1 MTLEEFTLAVKADE
15 LWLEAMRNPS
25 RGKSLPDAIAK
36 VYGQAI
42 SDGSLKIK
50 PITEHRK
57 HIFNTLGTQAF
68 SKVTGVQLQQPVKEE
83 TKEEQIAFQADYET
97 HQKRLSE
104 WLKSIAEIP
113 AVKKVPKLTSKQIQ
127 EEGQWEP
134 KRNTNF
140 HRDPLE
146 VIRHEYK
153 IKYAREFSDPLSYEG
168 RLIPGAPNFE
178 DWMQSEREKE

>member
-1 MTLEEFTLAVKADE
+1 MTLEEFTLAVKADD

-97 HQKRLSE
+97 HQKRLAD
-104 WLKSIAEIP
+104 WLKSIEQIP
-113 AVKKVPKLTSKQIQ
+113 SVKRMPKLSHREI
-127 EEGQWEP
+127 EVEGQVRP
-134 KRNTNF
+134 NKPTYIS
-140 HRDPLE
+140 DPSYVHENAKLLFE
-146 VIRHEYK
+146 SRVKIVRERHP
-153 IKYAREFSDPLSYEG
+153 EFSE
-168 RLIPGAPNFE
+168 E
-178 DWMQSEREKE
+178 DIKLYVMQKFSAI